1 MENKQTH
8 AVSEFQFG
16 GDFVWHPAPELVAQ
30 SNLQR
35 FIQKHELGSYDE
47 LMQRST
53 TDIAWFWD
61 AVLGDLDIQ
70 FHKPYSRVVDLSDG
84 KPWARW
90 CVDGEMNIVHNLL
103 DKYADTPTDEKVAIK
118 SEIEDGTKR
127 SLTYKELCGQVDR
140 FEISLLALGLGK

>member
-35 FIQKHELGSYDE
+35 VIQKHELGSYDE

-53 TDIAWFWD
+53 TDAEGFWD
-61 AVLGDLDIQ
+61 AVLADLDIQ
-70 FHKPYSRVVDLSDG
+70 VHKRYSRVGGLSDG

-90 CVDGEMNIVHNLL
+90 CVGGEMHGVHNICAK
-103 DKYADTPTDEKVAIK
+103 DA
-118 SEIEDGTKR
+118 G
-127 SLTYKELCGQVDR
+127 
-140 FEISLLALGLGK
+140 

>member
-53 TDIAWFWD
+53 TDIEWFWD
-61 AVLGDLDIQ
+61 AVLSDLDIQ
-70 FHKPYSRVVDLSDG
+70 FHKPYSRVVDLSEG
-84 KPWARW
+84 KPWAKW
-90 CVDGEMNIVHNLL
+90 CVAGEMNIVHNILY
-103 DKYADTPTDEKVAIK
+103 KYAGTEIDNRFAI
-118 SEIEDGTKR
+118 R
-127 SLTYKELCGQVDR
+127 S
-140 FEISLLALGLGK
+140 